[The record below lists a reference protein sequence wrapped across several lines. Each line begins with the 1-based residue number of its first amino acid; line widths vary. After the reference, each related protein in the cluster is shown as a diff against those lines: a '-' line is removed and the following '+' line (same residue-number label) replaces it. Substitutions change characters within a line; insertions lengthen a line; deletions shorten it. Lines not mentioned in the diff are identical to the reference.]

1 MAEPEV
7 TEQAAPVK
15 EPIVLAE
22 SVPVPASSP
31 LDDLLQDP
39 KLLASLLLPLLLI
52 FFVFLRPK
60 GGKGGRS
67 LLIFGPVGG
76 GKTALYHQMR
86 HGRTIPTVSS
96 MEPAS
101 GSFII
106 SGSSTKVNAI
116 DMPGSG
122 RLRARLLEEASG
134 AAALV
139 CVLDGTQLAMQA
151 RDAAQVLFDVLSHDA
166 VARRMP
172 PLLVVVNKSDVP
184 SCATP
189 AAARK
194 ALEQEVPGSGSR
206 VPQCRIRPA
215 RRSRQKARSPRITA
229 RAPSRSTA
237 WDQQCSSR
245 RHRRRSQTLLPWSTL
260 PSSTPAEQQQMM
272 RPAVVAAHLVRIISA
287 ALPDRSGTKTYVWH
301 RAGTCRLAG
310 RRGDGAAPT
319 IRSPEREK
327 VMHVMSS
334 HIFSK

>member
-194 ALEQEVPGSGSR
+194 ALEQEVP
-206 VPQCRIRPA
+206 RIRLA
-215 RRSRQKARSPRITA
+215 RTTMQDTSGKTKPPKGSIAEDHGPGAFSFD
-229 RAPSRSTA
+229 SLGSTVQFA
-237 WDQQCSSR
+237 
-245 RHRRRSQTLLPWSTL
+245 ST
-260 PSSTPAEQQQMM
+260 STTKPD
-272 RPAVVAAHLVRIISA
+272 VAALVDFAVKHAR
-287 ALPDRSGTKTYVWH
+287 
-301 RAGTCRLAG
+301 
-310 RRGDGAAPT
+310 
-319 IRSPEREK
+319 
-327 VMHVMSS
+327 
-334 HIFSK
+334 